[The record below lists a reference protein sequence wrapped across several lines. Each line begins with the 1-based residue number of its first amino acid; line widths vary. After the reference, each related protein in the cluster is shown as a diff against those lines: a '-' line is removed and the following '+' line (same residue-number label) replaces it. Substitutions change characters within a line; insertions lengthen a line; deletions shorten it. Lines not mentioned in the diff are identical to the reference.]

1 MSEMPFALHEYD
13 AAFGRFFSETMRVLA
28 HAQSPLLAQMRF
40 VEMPGTV
47 GSRVR
52 DRQGMDIVLDPGK
65 TSTEVISDLKAV
77 CDGDYEQLYEAM
89 FESADAMAE
98 QLVGY
103 FVESMG
109 KVTEG
114 TGNMVDAGGRP
125 FGFEV
130 FYETLAKLDFSVDE
144 NDELVMPSLV
154 MNPADAEKLRDLPAL
169 TDEQQLNPRPRAL
182 RTTSAPTRRAW
193 STRATA
199 AYAS

>member
-1 MSEMPFALHEYD
+1 MPFALHEYD
-13 AAFGRFFSETMRVLA
+13 AAFGRFFSQTMRVLA
-28 HAQSPLLAQMRF
+28 QASSPLLGQMLF
-40 VEMPGTV
+40 VEMPGTA

-65 TSTEVISDLKAV
+65 TSTEVTFDLKAV
-77 CDGDYEQLYEAM
+77 RDGDYEQLYRAM
-89 FESADAMAE
+89 FESAEAMAE

-114 TGNMVDAGGRP
+114 TGNVVDAGGRP

-130 FYETLAKLDFSVDE
+130 LYEGLEKLDFSVDQ

-154 MNPADAEKLRDLPAL
+154 INPADAEKLRDLPPL
-169 TDEQQLNPRPRAL
+169 TDEQQRMLDDLKERKREQTLA
-182 RTTSAPTRRAW
+182 RRRRRRL
-193 STRATA
+193 S
-199 AYAS
+199 

>member
-1 MSEMPFALHEYD
+1 MPFALHEYD
-13 AAFGRFFSETMRVLA
+13 AAFGRFFSQSMRVV
-28 HAQSPLLAQMRF
+28 AQSSSPLLGQMRF

-52 DRQGMDIVLDPGK
+52 DRRGMDIVLDAGK
-65 TSTEVISDLKAV
+65 SSTDVTSDLNAV
-77 CDGDYEQLYEAM
+77 RDGDYDRLYEAM
-89 FESADAMAE
+89 FESADVMAE

-114 TGNMVDAGGRP
+114 TGNVVDAGGRP

-130 FYETLAKLDFSVDE
+130 LYESLEKLQFSVDE

-154 MNPADAEKLRDLPAL
+154 MNPVDAEKLRDLPPL
-169 TDEQQLNPRPRAL
+169 TDEQQRMLDHLKQRKREEAL
-182 RTTSAPTRRAW
+182 ARRRRRRL
-193 STRATA
+193 S
-199 AYAS
+199 

>member
-1 MSEMPFALHEYD
+1 MPFALHEYD
-13 AAFGRFFSETMRVLA
+13 AAFGRFFSQSMRVV
-28 HAQSPLLAQMRF
+28 AQSSSPLLGQMRF

-52 DRQGMDIVLDPGK
+52 DRRGMDIVLDAGK
-65 TSTEVISDLKAV
+65 SSTDVTSDLNAV
-77 CDGDYEQLYEAM
+77 RDGDYDRLYEAM
-89 FESADAMAE
+89 FESADVMAE

-114 TGNMVDAGGRP
+114 TGNVVDAGGRP

-130 FYETLAKLDFSVDE
+130 LYESLEKLEFSVDE

-154 MNPADAEKLRDLPAL
+154 MNPVDAEKLRDLPPL
-169 TDEQQLNPRPRAL
+169 TDEQQRMLDHLKQRKREEAL
-182 RTTSAPTRRAW
+182 ARRRRRRL
-193 STRATA
+193 S
-199 AYAS
+199 

>member
-1 MSEMPFALHEYD
+1 MPFALHEYD
-13 AAFGRFFSETMRVLA
+13 AAFGRFFSQTMRVLA
-28 HAQSPLLAQMRF
+28 QASSPLLGQMPF

-65 TSTEVISDLKAV
+65 TSTEVTSDLKAV
-77 CDGDYEQLYEAM
+77 RDADYEQLYQAM

-103 FVESMG
+103 FVESIG

-114 TGNMVDAGGRP
+114 TGNVVDAGGRP

-130 FYETLAKLDFSVDE
+130 LYETLEKLEFSVDE
-144 NDELVMPSLV
+144 KGELVMPSLV
-154 MNPADAEKLRDLPAL
+154 MNPADAEKLRDLPPL
-169 TDEQQLNPRPRAL
+169 TDEQQRMLDDLKERKREEAL
-182 RTTSAPTRRAW
+182 ARRRRRRL
-193 STRATA
+193 S
-199 AYAS
+199 

>member
-1 MSEMPFALHEYD
+1 MPFALHEYD
-13 AAFGRFFSETMRVLA
+13 AAFGRFFSQTMRVLA
-28 HAQSPLLAQMRF
+28 QAHSPLLAQMRF

-47 GSRVR
+47 GSRIR

-65 TSTEVISDLKAV
+65 TSTEVTSDLKAV
-77 CDGDYEQLYEAM
+77 RDGDYERLYEAM

-114 TGNMVDAGGRP
+114 TGNVVDAGGRP

-130 FYETLAKLDFSVDE
+130 LYETLEKLEFSVDE

-154 MNPADAEKLRDLPAL
+154 MNPADAQRLRDLPPL
-169 TDEQQLNPRPRAL
+169 TNEQQRKLDELKERKREEAL
-182 RTTSAPTRRAW
+182 ARRRRRRL
-193 STRATA
+193 S
-199 AYAS
+199 